1 MIRRPPRST
10 RTDTLFPYTTLFR
23 SPQRIEATLASAF
36 NGDGRVDAQLSTG
49 WNPGSPL
56 SGEVDLA
63 TDQLT
68 WLELFSQDIVE
79 PAGKLEGHLT
89 LAGTRAEPALGGQA
103 QLTDFSTELPAL
115 GIALENGN
123 VRLDARSEGTARIP
137 GSVRSADRK
146 STRLN

>member
-79 PAGKLEGHLT
+79 PAGRLEGHVT
-89 LAGTRAEPALGGQA
+89 L
-103 QLTDFSTELPAL
+103 
-115 GIALENGN
+115 
-123 VRLDARSEGTARIP
+123 RSEERRG
-137 GSVRSADRK
+137 GKECV
-146 STRLN
+146 STCRLRWVPYH

>member
-68 WLELFSQDIVE
+68 WLE
-79 PAGKLEGHLT
+79 
-89 LAGTRAEPALGGQA
+89 
-103 QLTDFSTELPAL
+103 
-115 GIALENGN
+115 
-123 VRLDARSEGTARIP
+123 RSEEHTSELQSLMRI
-137 GSVRSADRK
+137 SYAVFCLK
-146 STRLN
+146 KKKH

>member
-1 MIRRPPRST
+1 MVFFFFKQKTAYERRIS
-10 RTDTLFPYTTLFR
+10 DWSSDVCSSDL
-23 SPQRIEATLASAF
+23 
-36 NGDGRVDAQLSTG
+36 
-49 WNPGSPL
+49 
-56 SGEVDLA
+56 LA

-79 PAGKLEGHLT
+79 PTGRLEGHLT

-123 VRLDARSEGTARIP
+123 VRLDALADGTARIS
-137 GSVRSADRK
+137 GSVRSASPDSRSDEHTSELQSLMRISYAVFCLQK
-146 STRLN
+146 KRHKIPN

>member
-79 PAGKLEGHLT
+79 PAGKLEGHPT
-89 LAGTRAEPALGGQA
+89 LAGTRAEPPPGGPA
-103 QLTDFSTELPAL
+103 QPTAFRPNPPA
-115 GIALENGN
+115 A
-123 VRLDARSEGTARIP
+123 GTAHENAHARP
-137 GSVRSADRK
+137 EAP
-146 STRLN
+146 